1 MNAGPDETGQGDT
14 EQAKSHQSGAGN
26 NEPPP
31 GGAIPSGAVQVRT
44 EPSGAAQGSS
54 VGADAR
60 GGEGGVVQGSGDHGG
75 AIQGGAPQGGAP
87 QGGAPQSGAAAGGDK
102 PATPAGGIGPAAMIT
117 AIALIVVYIVMLFI
131 LMSMRNDKEWDRLV
145 YLLSGFEALVF
156 AGAGALFGTT
166 IQRANVTA
174 ARNDATE
181 AKKDAADAKQ
191 TAKAESDRAQ
201 KAETDAAA
209 GRFLA
214 AAVKT
219 KADTRTSGGPD
230 QLLGDAWPGR
240 GSRPEDA
247 QEASGAG
254 SARLDSDLAE
264 LSALARTILP
274 D

>member
-1 MNAGPDETGQGDT
+1 VNANHDETGHSIT
-14 EQAKSHQSGAGN
+14 ERIKSDQSGSRS
-26 NEPPP
+26 
-31 GGAIPSGAVQVRT
+31 SGASPVSSGPVSTGQDGT
-44 EPSGAAQGSS
+44 GQDGTGQDGPSP
-54 VGADAR
+54 
-60 GGEGGVVQGSGDHGG
+60 GSGK
-75 AIQGGAPQGGAP
+75 PNT
-87 QGGAPQSGAAAGGDK
+87 AAV
-102 PATPAGGIGPAAMIT
+102 TLGPAAMIT
-117 AIALIVVYIVMLFI
+117 AIALIAVYIAMLFL

-181 AKKDAADAKQ
+181 AKKDAANAKQ
-191 TAKAESDRAQ
+191 TAKTESDRAQ

-219 KADTRTSGGPD
+219 KADTRAGGGPD

-240 GSRPEDA
+240 GSRPETA
-247 QEASGAG
+247 QEAGGAG
-254 SARLDSDLAE
+254 TARLDSDLAE

>member
-1 MNAGPDETGQGDT
+1 
-14 EQAKSHQSGAGN
+14 
-26 NEPPP
+26 
-31 GGAIPSGAVQVRT
+31 
-44 EPSGAAQGSS
+44 
-54 VGADAR
+54 
-60 GGEGGVVQGSGDHGG
+60 
-75 AIQGGAPQGGAP
+75 
-87 QGGAPQSGAAAGGDK
+87 
-102 PATPAGGIGPAAMIT
+102 
-117 AIALIVVYIVMLFI
+117 
-131 LMSMRNDKEWDRLV
+131 
-145 YLLSGFEALVF
+145 
-156 AGAGALFGTT
+156 
-166 IQRANVTA
+166 VTA